1 MKMHGV
7 FKLVMQ
13 LLQDHP
19 KLIGEIISVD
29 YMKSIILEEYHK
41 EVDKR
46 QIGRALKTIGFYQEN
61 INVVESPIIR
71 RKSVYHLDYGIFNAA
86 RLKYVVKDNK
96 ED

>member
-1 MKMHGV
+1 MVMRL
-7 FKLVMQ
+7 LV
-13 LLQDHP
+13 DHP

-29 YMKSIILEEYHK
+29 YMKGIILDEYHK

-71 RKSVYHLDYGIFNAA
+71 RKSVYHLNHGIFDAA
-86 RLKYVVKDNK
+86 RLKYVVKDKK